1 MYKRNDTEKYNV
13 HYMRGK
19 QFSYAA
25 TLYAFCPRNYNF
37 FFRFALC
44 CRFVCF
50 VQSSISKRQMS
61 EHKQKHKHGWLVV
74 ATYSKMIKL
83 PTIFTKE
90 QPQANSNLYRQLA
103 SGQPSINRVSQT
115 IEGFIVGSP
124 LSPLAN
130 KELCTVKT
138 L

>member
-1 MYKRNDTEKYNV
+1 MTQRNIMCIICGANNSRMLRR
-13 HYMRGK
+13 YMHFVRGIII
-19 QFSYAA
+19 
-25 TLYAFCPRNYNF
+25 F

-61 EHKQKHKHGWLVV
+61 EHKHGWLVV

-90 QPQANSNLYRQLA
+90 QPQGNSNLYRQLA

-115 IEGFIVGSP
+115 IGGFIVGSP